1 MARARHLDL
10 DLAEQKRVLWTFDLD
25 LDCDKNDYKVFTGDF
40 LCFEFNILMKYDF
53 SDCNYD

>member
-1 MARARHLDL
+1 MKKTLMARARHLDL

-40 LCFEFNILMKYDF
+40 FMF
-53 SDCNYD
+53 